1 MVELEGIE
9 PSSKQGRPVLS
20 TRLSQPSVFECR
32 QDLGHQP
39 APYPLNLIRNA
50 RPSRNISDFAVPLN
64 QGASEQQPLSDI
76 PSRHLVPGLSQIAY
90 YASTRQRERNCFRQ
104 INCRQSLIIESGC
117 QLSACLHNTSSCC
130 QIHVSPGCARK
141 NRCANIDI
149 FSEPSKRSFLFFH
162 RVCIN
167 MHIGIKILVCSKK
180 NGFLCNK
187 LMMF

>member
-50 RPSRNISDFAVPLN
+50 RPSRTISDFAVPLN

-141 NRCANIDI
+141 
-149 FSEPSKRSFLFFH
+149 K
-162 RVCIN
+162 
-167 MHIGIKILVCSKK
+167 IGVQI
-180 NGFLCNK
+180 
-187 LMMF
+187 